1 MATIITKN
9 SQTASAVPAAASL
22 SVGELAVNTADGK
35 LYTEHTGGV
44 VKEIIPSTVVN
55 GGITEAKIADGA
67 VTTNKLSNSGVTAN
81 TYGSSSAIP
90 IVTVDAKGRIT
101 SASTTSFSAT
111 PADGSITDPKIADGL
126 TAGSNYSKVFDAA
139 GGVPPNTSYRKV
151 AEVFVYRG
159 GVMNFQTRLYNGN
172 IGSENTSTVSMQLYY
187 NGSSI
192 SSVVSQS
199 LATNATSGVLTLSNV
214 TVPAGGLLQVYVANS
229 GSGNNIAQINYLNF
243 GISNVIKLAPFAN
256 PTYTA

>member
-9 SQTASAVPAAASL
+9 SQTASAVPAASSL
-22 SVGELAVNTADGK
+22 EVGELAVNTADGK

-67 VTTNKLSNSGVTAN
+67 VTTNKLSNSGVTAS

-90 IVTVDAKGRIT
+90 VVTVDAKGRIT

-111 PADGSITDPKIADGL
+111 PADGSITDPKIANGI
-126 TAGSNYSKVFDAA
+126 TAGSTYFTLTGGA
-139 GGVPPNTSYRKV
+139 GGVPPNPSYRKV
-151 AEVFVYRG
+151 AEWWVYRG

-172 IGSENTSTVSMQLYY
+172 IGNENSSTISVQLYF

-192 SSVVSQS
+192 SSVVSAS
-199 LATNATSGVLTLSNV
+199 LGTNATSGVLTLSNV
-214 TVPAGGLLQVYVANS
+214 TVPSGGLIQLYVANS
-229 GSGNNIAQINYLNF
+229 GGSQNIASVTLNN
-243 GISNVIKLAPFAN
+243 GISTVIKLPLFSE
-256 PTYTA
+256 PTYYG